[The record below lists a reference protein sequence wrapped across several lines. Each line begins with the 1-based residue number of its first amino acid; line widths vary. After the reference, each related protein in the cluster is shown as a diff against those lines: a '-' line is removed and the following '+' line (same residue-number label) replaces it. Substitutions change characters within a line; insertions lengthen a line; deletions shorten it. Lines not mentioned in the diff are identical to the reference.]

1 MYDGSNA
8 PPNMRKYRQHANV
21 HGIHRIGLKKYTD
34 AHTYC
39 VPKKFK
45 YARGDLVICKYDFEY
60 LYYPSYLQEQYEQL
74 FFIGI
79 ILSIKEHQ
87 VVFFDRDI
95 MYEVLCTDG
104 VRRNFATWEIEVL
117 RKAKES

>member
-1 MYDGSNA
+1 
-8 PPNMRKYRQHANV
+8 
-21 HGIHRIGLKKYTD
+21 
-34 AHTYC
+34 

>member
-1 MYDGSNA
+1 MFSGSSARLNTSKA
-8 PPNMRKYRQHANV
+8 KLDEILA
-21 HGIHRIGLKKYTD
+21 GIQRNGCEKCNER
-34 AHTYC
+34 HTYC
-39 VPKKFK
+39 VSKKFK

-60 LYYPSYLQEQYEQL
+60 LYYPSYLQEQYEEL

-79 ILSIKEHQ
+79 IISIKEHQ

-95 MYEVLCTDG
+95 IYEVLCTDG